1 VIKGKG
7 FVLKQLKK
15 QMDSEDR
22 LYVATQWQLMMRK
35 FAKHKLAIAGSLI
48 LVLFYMLG
56 IFCEFFAVQNV
67 AKRNTDYIY
76 VPPQKIHW
84 FATGVKPSWPFV
96 YGLKKDIDPV
106 TWRKTYVED
115 RTQKYP
121 LRLFVKG
128 DSYRMWGLIPGDIH
142 FIGVARG
149 QLFLMGTDDSGRD
162 LFSRIMYAL
171 RVSLTIGLLG
181 VLFTF
186 VLGCIFGGVSGYYG
200 GTVDL
205 IIQRI
210 IEFLM
215 SMPSIPLW
223 MALSASFPKN
233 WSPQMIYVAITVIL
247 SLIGWSGLARVIR
260 GKLLEMR
267 EEDFVLAA
275 KLAGAKDSYLICK
288 HLLPGFMSYLIVN
301 ITLSVPGMILG
312 ETSLSFLG
320 IGLRSPI
327 VSLGVLLKDAQN
339 INTIAI
345 NPWLLIPG
353 IFIFITILAFNF
365 LGDGLRDAADPYK

>member
-1 VIKGKG
+1 
-7 FVLKQLKK
+7 LKQIKK
-15 QMDSEDR
+15 HVDFEDR
-22 LYVATQWQLMMRK
+22 IYVATQWQLMMRK
-35 FAKHKLAIAGSLI
+35 FSQHKLALVGSLI
-48 LVLFYMLG
+48 LVVFYILG

-76 VPPQKIHW
+76 MPPQKIHW
-84 FATGVKPSWPFV
+84 FDSKARPARPFV
-96 YGLKKDIDPV
+96 YGLKRDIDPV

-115 RTQKYP
+115 RTRQYP
-121 LRLFVKG
+121 IRFLVKG
-128 DSYRMWGLIPGDIH
+128 DPYLMWGFIPGNLH
-142 FIGVARG
+142 FLGVADG
-149 QLFLMGTDDSGRD
+149 PLFLMGTDESGRD

-181 VLFTF
+181 VFFTF
-186 VLGCIFGGVSGYYG
+186 ILGCIFGGISGYYG
-200 GTVDL
+200 GTADL

-210 IEFLM
+210 IEFLL

-233 WSPQMIYVAITVIL
+233 WSPQMIYLAITVIL
-247 SLIGWSGLARVIR
+247 SLIGWSGLARVVR

-267 EEDFVLAA
+267 EEDYVLAA

-320 IGLRSPI
+320 IGLRAPI

-353 IFIFITILAFNF
+353 IFIFLTILAFNF
-365 LGDGLRDAADPYK
+365 VGDGLRDAADPYK